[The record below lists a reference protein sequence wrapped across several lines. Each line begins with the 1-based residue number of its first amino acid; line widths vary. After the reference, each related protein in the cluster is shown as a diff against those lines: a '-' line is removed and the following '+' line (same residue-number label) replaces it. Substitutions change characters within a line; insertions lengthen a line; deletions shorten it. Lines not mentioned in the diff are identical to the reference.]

1 MKPHGYN
8 ESSILTLARGASIDT
23 PIESSIDRR
32 EASSIDT
39 CNGRVENR
47 TTKEKEITSWY
58 RPQEQKLLGRIG
70 TARMDAGW
78 MDLDLCRLNQY
89 RSMRVV
95 VHRSI

>member
-8 ESSILTLARGASIDT
+8 ESSILTLTRGTSIDT
-23 PIESSIDRR
+23 PTESSIDRR
-32 EASSIDT
+32 EASLIDT

-47 TTKEKEITSWY
+47 ATKEKEITSWC
-58 RPQEQKLLGRIG
+58 RPQERKLLGRIG
-70 TARMDAGW
+70 SARMDASR

-95 VHRSI
+95 VRRSI